1 KQLQE
6 LKQKLSGLKAAPEER
21 AEPTPKAAP
30 SAAPA
35 AAPKPAIAASAP
47 PAAAQAPRA
56 VAAIL
61 DQPLPQPPRPAPPH
75 EPSAIESAIDGFMT
89 WLKGGN
95 WIARSG
101 IAILFLG
108 AAFLAKYAADNSMF
122 PIELRFIALSI
133 GAFALLIVGWR
144 LRERRALYAQLLQGG
159 GIAGLYLTVFAAT
172 RLFQLLPTTL
182 AFGLL
187 AVIALAAAVLAVAQ
201 DALSLAVIGT

>member
-1 KQLQE
+1 MQTEKRASSQGATWGLAILFGVVGASLQQSVGGFVIGAVVGALAAQILFLRTRTEALDKQLQE

-30 SAAPA
+30 AAAPA
-35 AAPKPAIAASAP
+35 PAPKPAIAASAP
-47 PAAAQAPRA
+47 PAAAQAPRP

-61 DQPLPQPPRPAPPH
+61 DQPLPQPPRPAPAH

-108 AAFLAKYAADNSMF
+108 AAFLAKY
-122 PIELRFIALSI
+122 
-133 GAFALLIVGWR
+133 
-144 LRERRALYAQLLQGG
+144 
-159 GIAGLYLTVFAAT
+159 
-172 RLFQLLPTTL
+172 
-182 AFGLL
+182 
-187 AVIALAAAVLAVAQ
+187 
-201 DALSLAVIGT
+201 